1 MGIGRSVR
9 LYLVDGVATGI
20 LTAEIMNWT
29 GHVLAAPRTRIESV
43 LKRDEL
49 ARTGVYFLV
58 GPDDQGS
65 GLDRVYVGEG
75 DEIGKR
81 LYQHNKEKD
90 FWERFV
96 AVTSKDMNLTKAHV
110 RYLEGRLIG
119 MLKSARKVAVENSN
133 SPDFRL
139 LPEADIAD
147 MEAFLEE
154 IALILPVI
162 GSTFLQST
170 SLQNKVGSDGVA
182 ASRDNSGLDGDNG
195 EPIKESPVFTVV
207 NKKAGISAH
216 AIEMGGE
223 FIVLSGSIGSIKE
236 RMSFHDK
243 MKSIRDEAFASGR
256 ARKLDVDRF
265 QLEQD
270 IAFSSPSAAAVFL
283 FGTSRNG
290 RTDWVVDGQ
299 GQTYG
304 EWKDL
309 RIDQQHP

>member
-1 MGIGRSVR
+1 MASGRSVR
-9 LYLVDGVATGI
+9 LYLVDGVASGI

-49 ARTGVYFLV
+49 ARTGIYFLI
-58 GPDDQGS
+58 GPDDQDS

-90 FWERFV
+90 FWERFI

-110 RYLEGRLIG
+110 RYLEGRLIS
-119 MLKSARKVAVENSN
+119 MLKSARKVVVENAN
-133 SPDFRL
+133 SPDFKL

-154 IALILPVI
+154 IGLVLPVI
-162 GSTFLQST
+162 GVTFLQTT
-170 SLQNKVGSDGVA
+170 SRRRSGEADRS
-182 ASRDNSGLDGDNG
+182 DNSVALGYDVTNNGNSFSKDVVFKLDNVRA
-195 EPIKESPVFTVV
+195 K
-207 NKKAGISAH
+207 ISAK
-216 AIEMGGE
+216 AIEADGE
-223 FIVLSGSIGSIKE
+223 FILLSGSVGSLKE
-236 RMSFHDK
+236 RESFHDRLK
-243 MKSIRDEAFASGR
+243 AVRDEALASGR
-256 ARKLDVDRF
+256 ARKLDESNFVVD
-265 QLEQD
+265 QD

-290 RTDWVVDGQ
+290 RTDWLVEGS

-304 EWKDL
+304 DWKD
-309 RIDQQHP
+309 RIIDQQA

>member
-1 MGIGRSVR
+1 MGTGRSVR
-9 LYLVDGVATGI
+9 LYLVDGVASGI

-49 ARTGVYFLV
+49 ARTGVYFLI
-58 GPDDQGS
+58 GPDDQDS

-90 FWERFV
+90 FWERFI

-110 RYLEGRLIG
+110 RYLEGRLIA
-119 MLKSARKVAVENSN
+119 MLKAARKVVVENAN
-133 SPDFRL
+133 APDFKL

-154 IALILPVI
+154 IGLVLPVI
-162 GSTFLQST
+162 GVTFLQTT
-170 SLQNKVGSDGVA
+170 SRNRSQDLDQKETPTISGMIASSGAEMYSNSIVFRLENGKAKISARALEADGEFVILAGSVGS
-182 ASRDNSGLDGDNG
+182 L
-195 EPIKESPVFTVV
+195 
-207 NKKAGISAH
+207 
-216 AIEMGGE
+216 
-223 FIVLSGSIGSIKE
+223 KE
-236 RMSFHDK
+236 RESFHDRLK
-243 MKSIRDEAFASGR
+243 AIRDEAFASGR
-256 ARKLDVDRF
+256 ARKLDDSNF
-265 QLEQD
+265 IIEQD
-270 IAFSSPSAAAVFL
+270 IALSSPSAAAVFL

-290 RTDWVVDGQ
+290 RTDWLVEGK

-304 EWKDL
+304 DWKDSI
-309 RIDQQHP
+309 IDQQA

>member
-1 MGIGRSVR
+1 
-9 LYLVDGVATGI
+9 
-20 LTAEIMNWT
+20 
-29 GHVLAAPRTRIESV
+29 
-43 LKRDEL
+43 
-49 ARTGVYFLV
+49 
-58 GPDDQGS
+58 
-65 GLDRVYVGEG
+65 
-75 DEIGKR
+75 
-81 LYQHNKEKD
+81 
-90 FWERFV
+90 
-96 AVTSKDMNLTKAHV
+96 
-110 RYLEGRLIG
+110 

-170 SLQNKVGSDGVA
+170 SLQSKGLSEGVA
-182 ASRDNSGLDGDNG
+182 GSRDNSDPDVDHDDLVQA
-195 EPIKESPVFTVV
+195 SPVFLVV
-207 NKKAGISAH
+207 NKKAGISAQ

-223 FIVLSGSIGSIKE
+223 FIILSGSIGSLKE
-236 RMSFHDK
+236 RMSFHDR
-243 MKSIRDEAFASGR
+243 MKAIRDEAFASGR

-270 IAFSSPSAAAVFL
+270 IAFSSPSAEAVFL

-290 RTDWVVDGQ
+290 RTDWVVDGH
-299 GQTYG
+299 GLTYG
-304 EWKDL
+304 DWKDL